1 MKNETYVV
9 AENDVGKRLDLFVAE
24 KSGESRA
31 SMQRLIREGHI
42 SVKGRSRKANYKV
55 KIEETII
62 CTIPDPIPL
71 ALLPEDIPIEI
82 IYEDED
88 LAVVNKPEGMVVH
101 PAPGHSTGTLVHALL
116 FHLEHLSSINGVI
129 RPGIVHRIDKDTS
142 GLLVI
147 AKNDHAHQFFSDR
160 LKRHEVRRIYWA
172 LAEGRIKEGGTIDK
186 PVARDPRDRKR
197 MAIVADGRHAIT
209 HYSVL
214 KLFSQQTLLRCELE
228 TGRTHQIRIHLASIK
243 HPLVGDLTY
252 GHKKQRFQTN
262 GQCLHAKEI
271 EFEHPTTGE
280 WMHFETELPESFQRI
295 LRVLSQEENQ

>member
-31 SMQRLIREGHI
+31 SVQRLIREGHI
-42 SVKGRSRKANYKV
+42 LVKGRSRKANYKV
-55 KIEETII
+55 KFEEMVI

-147 AKNDHAHQFFSDR
+147 AKNDHAHHFFSDR
-160 LKRHEVRRIYWA
+160 LKRHEVKRIYWA
-172 LAEGRIKEGGTIDK
+172 LAEGRIKDGGTIDK

-214 KLFSQQTLLRCELE
+214 KLFSQQTLLQCELE
-228 TGRTHQIRIHLASIK
+228 TGRTHQIRVHLASVK

-271 EFEHPTTGE
+271 EFEHPRTGE

-295 LRVLSQEENQ
+295 LRILNQEGNQ

>member
-9 AENDVGKRLDLFVAE
+9 AEIDVGKRLDLFVAE

-31 SMQRLIREGHI
+31 SIQRLIREEHVSI
-42 SVKGRSRKANYKV
+42 NGRSRKANYKV
-55 KIEETII
+55 KMDETVIR
-62 CTIPDPIPL
+62 TIPEPIPL
-71 ALLPEDIPIEI
+71 ALIPEDIPIEI

-160 LKRHEVRRIYWA
+160 LKRHEVKRIYWA
-172 LAEGRIKEGGTIDK
+172 LAEGRIKEEGTIDK
-186 PVARDPRDRKR
+186 PVARDPKDRKR

-209 HYSVL
+209 HYTVL

-228 TGRTHQIRIHLASIK
+228 TGRTHQIRVHLASVK

-271 EFEHPTTGE
+271 EFEHPRTGE

-295 LRVLSQEENQ
+295 LRILNQEGNQ

>member
-9 AENDVGKRLDLFVAE
+9 TELNVGKRLDLFVAE
-24 KSGESRA
+24 QSGASRA
-31 SMQRLIREGHI
+31 SVQRLIREEQI
-42 SVKGRSRKANYKV
+42 TVNERVRKANYKV
-55 KIEETII
+55 KMEETII
-62 CTIPDPIPL
+62 LNIPEPISL
-71 ALLPEDIPIEI
+71 AIIPEDIPIEI

-116 FHLEHLSSINGVI
+116 YHLEHLSSINGVI

-160 LKRHEVRRIYWA
+160 LKRHEIKRIYWA
-172 LAEGRIKEGGTIDK
+172 LAEGRIKEGGIINK

-197 MAIVADGRHAIT
+197 MAIVANGRHAIT
-209 HYSVL
+209 HYTVL
-214 KLFSQQTLLRCELE
+214 KQFSKYTLLRCELE
-228 TGRTHQIRIHLASIK
+228 TGRTHQIRVHLASVK
-243 HPLVGDLTY
+243 HPLVGDPVY

-271 EFEHPTTGE
+271 EFEHPRTGE

-295 LRVLSQEENQ
+295 LRILNQEGNK